1 MREIRIGIS
10 MRETDALSY
19 NEKRDSI
26 ARDWYVYLNK
36 IMPNANW
43 VLLPNIS
50 NDINN
55 YLEFWKLN
63 AFILTG
69 GEDLDTSPDRDITE
83 KLVFE
88 YSQLH
93 SFPILGICR
102 GLQAIYKWSGG
113 GVVENNND
121 LIFKKHHESTRHKV
135 VLNNKIHEVN
145 SYHSNSL
152 NESSKPDNLKI
163 IGRCKKDLT
172 IEAIKGDNILGLMWH
187 PEREKI
193 ISNYEKI
200 MIKKLFRYEEI

>member
-1 MREIRIGIS
+1 MRDLRIGIS
-10 MRETDALSY
+10 MRETDASSY
-19 NEKRDSI
+19 SEKRDSI
-26 ARDWYVYLNK
+26 ARDWFMYLSK

-50 NDINN
+50 DDINN
-55 YLEFWKLN
+55 YLEYWKLN

-69 GEDLDTSPDRDITE
+69 GEDLNISPVRDKTE

-93 SFPILGICR
+93 SLPILGICR

-113 GVVENNND
+113 IVENSND
-121 LIFKKHHESTRHKV
+121 LIFKKYHESTRHKV
-135 VLNNKIHEVN
+135 ILNDKIIEVN

-152 NESSKPDNLKI
+152 HELSKPDKLQI
-163 IGRCKKDLT
+163 IGRCKNDLS
-172 IEAIKGDNILGLMWH
+172 IEAIKGDNILGFMWH

-193 ISNYEKI
+193 VSTYEKI
-200 MIKKLFRYEEI
+200 MIKKLFKYE